1 LPHAEIVG
9 EYELDSF
16 HNLQI
21 AESSVFIFSKL
32 FVSHSLGENVR
43 MKESN

>member
-1 LPHAEIVG
+1 MVQ
-9 EYELDSF
+9 
-16 HNLQI
+16 NLKI

-32 FVSHSLGENVR
+32 LVWHSFEENVR